1 MYHMRQIIWTKR
13 SPGRTHAHP
22 QCSGEKSHNCAST
35 ERPFKCGQCNRSFN
49 QSGPLRKHQLMHTG
63 AQPYKCEVCDKSF
76 VSKHHLIYHSR
87 IHSGERPFKCGK
99 CGKSFNQRVHLK
111 THQLT
116 HTGAKPFKCEVCE
129 KSISQS
135 GNLKRHMHSEH
146 CSPTLMIS
154 RTNAKSARNHLC
166 KLDM

>member
-22 QCSGEKSHNCAST
+22 QWREITQLCFHGET
-35 ERPFKCGQCNRSFN
+35 KCRQCNRSFN

-76 VSKHHLIYHSR
+76 VSKHHMIYHSR

-99 CGKSFNQRVHLK
+99 CGKSFNQCVHLK

-154 RTNAKSARNHLC
+154 RTNTKSARNHLC